1 MKAFSSKRPKEIWR
15 TIHRILNPNPKPIR
29 VNPNELNTFFTT
41 TAERTLG
48 KAAVDKTSDLLT
60 LVNSLPDH
68 RDACTF
74 KLREITQ
81 AEVLR
86 EIKQIRTDCST
97 GPDQLPVKLL
107 KPVAEFLAAPLTH
120 IINSC
125 IRSSYFPEAW
135 KIARISLI
143 PKIEQPKAE
152 QDYRPV
158 SILPALSKVF
168 ERLVSRQMI
177 SFIEDLAL
185 FNSSISGFRKGH
197 STATTLLGIRD
208 DIIRAMRRGEVTLM
222 VLADY
227 SKAFDTVNFRSVI
240 TKMHSMGFS
249 KNFLHWILA
258 YLTKRQQFVQIDD
271 KFSEKLET
279 RFGVPQGSILGPLI
293 FNIYVS
299 DLQGKV
305 QCHCYQYADDTTLLQ
320 HSRPNELDKCVQEM
334 NQTIQ
339 RLNDYS
345 ADSNLALNS
354 NKTKWMILS
363 TKQMSATH
371 SLEELPIDINSHKKS
386 LSRVFS
392 TKLLGI
398 HLDQHLSWREHITNL
413 LSSCYATL
421 SVLRKLRNFAPFH
434 VRKRLVESL
443 VLSKLDYCNVMF
455 SSLPDYQLKRLQ
467 RVQNTCAGYVLTK
480 FAGIEDLQGLGW
492 LPIKEYEY

>member
-1 MKAFSSKRPKEIWR
+1 M
-15 TIHRILNPNPKPIR
+15 
-29 VNPNELNTFFTT
+29 
-41 TAERTLG
+41 
-48 KAAVDKTSDLLT
+48 
-60 LVNSLPDH
+60 
-68 RDACTF
+68 
-74 KLREITQ
+74 
-81 AEVLR
+81 
-86 EIKQIRTDCST
+86 
-97 GPDQLPVKLL
+97 
-107 KPVAEFLAAPLTH
+107 TH

-125 IRSSYFPEAW
+125 IRPSYFPEAW
-135 KIARISLI
+135 KIARISPI
-143 PKIEQPKAE
+143 PKIEQPIAE

-305 QCHCYQYADDTTLLQ
+305 QCRCYQYADDTTLLQ

-371 SLEELPIDINSHKKS
+371 SLEELPIDINCHKKS

-398 HLDQHLSWREHITNL
+398 HLG
-413 LSSCYATL
+413 
-421 SVLRKLRNFAPFH
+421 
-434 VRKRLVESL
+434 
-443 VLSKLDYCNVMF
+443 
-455 SSLPDYQLKRLQ
+455 
-467 RVQNTCAGYVLTK
+467 QNTFRFCTQWLSLELTEK
-480 FAGIEDLQGLGW
+480 GHNWVKD
-492 LPIKEYEY
+492 